1 MLNPFENAMEQL
13 EKAAKY
19 LAQIPNSKSQI
30 QKYLERL
37 RQPEKIINV
46 NFPVKMDNGEIRI
59 FGGFRVQYNSTLGPY
74 KGGIRFHPQVSMDEV
89 KALSFWMMVKCAVAD
104 LPLGGG
110 KGGVMVD
117 PKSLSEKELENLSR
131 GYMRAIWRDIGP
143 LVDVPAPD
151 VNTNPKIMAWMVDEY
166 KKLQIS
172 NNKLQITSK
181 NEGPEI
187 LATLTGKPLNKGGS
201 QGRTEATGMGGTY
214 VLLATLKK
222 LLKTS
227 PQRSSVRRGKKGEVN
242 SRQLTVAVQGFGN
255 VGYFIAKLL
264 SENGFRVVAV
274 SGSRGGVYL
283 KEGLDV
289 VKTLECKTQKGNL
302 GECYCRDGICSLSY
316 GKPVTNEE
324 ILELAVDVL
333 IPAALEN
340 QITRDNAGK
349 IKAKVVLEMA
359 NGPTTPEADEILHKK
374 GIVVIPDIL
383 ANAGGVTVSY
393 FEWLQNRKNEKWDLK
408 NVNNKLKKVMEKTVD
423 DIWKVKEKHKVTLRV
438 AAFIVAIGRVLAKMK

>member
-1 MLNPFENAMEQL
+1 MSNPFQNAMEQL
-13 EKAAKY
+13 DKAAKY
-19 LAQIPNSKSQI
+19 LAKIPNFKSQT

-46 NFPVKMDNGEIRI
+46 NFPVKMDNGSVRI
-59 FGGFRVQYNSTLGPY
+59 FEGYRVQYNSTLGPY
-74 KGGIRFHPQVSMDEV
+74 KGGIRFHSQVSMDEV
-89 KALSFWMMVKCAVAD
+89 KALSFWMMVKCAVAN

-110 KGGVMVD
+110 KGGVVVD
-117 PKSLSEKELENLSR
+117 PKLLSEKELENLSR

-172 NNKLQITSK
+172 NNKFKITKK

-187 LATLTGKPLNKGGS
+187 LATLTGKPLDRGGS
-201 QGRTEATGMGGTY
+201 QGRTEATGMGGMF
-214 VLLATLKK
+214 VLLAVLNKLKI
-222 LLKTS
+222 
-227 PQRSSVRRGKKGEVN
+227 KKADL
-242 SRQLTVAVQGFGN
+242 SVAVQGFGN

-264 SENGFRVVAV
+264 SENGFKVVAV

-289 VKTLECKTQKGNL
+289 VKTLECKEKKGGSL
-302 GECYCRDGICSLSY
+302 GECFCRDGVCSLSY
-316 GKPVTNEE
+316 GKSVTNEE
-324 ILELAVDVL
+324 ILELPADIL

-340 QITRDNAGK
+340 QITNDNAGK

-359 NGPTTPEADEILHKK
+359 NGPTTPEADEIMHKN
-374 GIVVIPDIL
+374 GIIVVPDIL

-393 FEWLQNRKNEKWDLK
+393 FEWLQNRKNEKWDEQS
-408 NVNNKLKKVMEKTVD
+408 VNRKLKKVMDRAVD
-423 DIWKVKEKHKVTLRV
+423 DIWETKEKYKVTLRV
-438 AAFIVAIGRVLAKMK
+438 AAFIVAIGRVLIKMK